1 MSRDISLC
9 DVTLIDMR
17 NRITEYIHR
26 LDWSS
31 KDIRPIDCYVID
43 TSEFSVCECCLY
55 IGTVGAGVNKPRSI
69 SDIIEKP
76 HFRCYDDTEDINQYM
91 IIHTKKD
98 KNKKRKENDMNIQNI
113 GNTCKERI
121 GNRIRN
127 RSSSIFDDVLEK
139 LEKKVLAYGFS
150 AIKSAV
156 GIEHIFTLNGDGNGT
171 IKAVTDFIKKYDSN
185 FKKHSI
191 ASQKGGERR
200 IANIQF
206 IIRLDTATFLY
217 VAAGKAMG
225 DTEERYFTYNS
236 ISDYDLH
243 IYIGGYNAQLFESE
257 LVKMLESVNNSETL
271 GIYNVTCNSNSSRY
285 GDDDGN
291 RESLSITFSPMSP
304 RNVET
309 LYFSNNEKEKVIEHI
324 DRFNNHKSFYE
335 SRQILYKTG
344 ILLYGNPG
352 TGKSSFVKSLAT
364 KYGRSIINVNIATL
378 QNIDLNSLAQSIVVD
393 DRREYI
399 VLFEDIDTLFLNRTD
414 SDLRVS
420 ENLVINKL
428 LQFLDSNSSP
438 TNVIFI
444 ATTNHIER
452 LDAALLREG
461 RFDLKVEVQPLKRK
475 EAELFGKSFEL
486 SDDVVK
492 NILDTM
498 DTESDDKGVYNQ
510 SKLQARLLACIENK
524 SYEESVKLHC
534 EE

>member
-1 MSRDISLC
+1 
-9 DVTLIDMR
+9 
-17 NRITEYIHR
+17 
-26 LDWSS
+26 
-31 KDIRPIDCYVID
+31 
-43 TSEFSVCECCLY
+43 
-55 IGTVGAGVNKPRSI
+55 
-69 SDIIEKP
+69 
-76 HFRCYDDTEDINQYM
+76 
-91 IIHTKKD
+91 
-98 KNKKRKENDMNIQNI
+98 
-113 GNTCKERI
+113 
-121 GNRIRN
+121 
-127 RSSSIFDDVLEK
+127 
-139 LEKKVLAYGFS
+139 
-150 AIKSAV
+150 
-156 GIEHIFTLNGDGNGT
+156 
-171 IKAVTDFIKKYDSN
+171 
-185 FKKHSI
+185 
-191 ASQKGGERR
+191 
-200 IANIQF
+200 
-206 IIRLDTATFLY
+206 
-217 VAAGKAMG
+217 MG

-243 IYIGGYNAQLFESE
+243 IYIGGYNAQMFESE
-257 LVKMLESVNNSETL
+257 LVKMLESVNNTETL

-438 TNVIFI
+438 TNVIFV

-475 EAELFGKSFEL
+475 EAVMFGKSFEL
-486 SDDVVK
+486 ADDVIEH
-492 NILDTM
+492 ILDTM
-498 DTESDDKGVYNQ
+498 DDESDSKGFKGIYNQ

>member
-1 MSRDISLC
+1 MGNSLKYPRDCIIENFT
-9 DVTLIDMR
+9 DAWIEDPRTMAR
-17 NRITEYIHR
+17 TAH
-26 LDWSS
+26 
-31 KDIRPIDCYVID
+31 PIDWRKVD
-43 TSEFSVCECCLY
+43 ASEFGIYSQTEIINTIESCMKQARSVSERGSSSGMLY
-55 IGTVGAGVNKPRSI
+55 ADDCIG
-69 SDIIEKP
+69 
-76 HFRCYDDTEDINQYM
+76 
-91 IIHTKKD
+91 HTFIVIRRKKD
-98 KNKKRKENDMNIQNI
+98 KKRKDNDMNIKTI

-121 GNRIRN
+121 GNRIKN

-150 AIKSAV
+150 VLKSAV
-156 GIEHIFTLNGDGNGT
+156 GIEHIFTLNGDGSGT
-171 IKAVTDFIKKYDSN
+171 IKAVTEFIKKYDTN

-191 ASQKGGERR
+191 ASQKGGERK
-200 IANIQF
+200 IANVQF

-257 LVKMLESVNNSETL
+257 LVKLLESVNNSETL

-285 GDDDGN
+285 GDDDVN

-324 DRFNNHKSFYE
+324 DRFNNHKDFYE

-452 LDAALLREG
+452 LDEALLREG
-461 RFDLKVEVQPLKRK
+461 RFDLKVEVQPLKRN
-475 EAELFGKSFEL
+475 EAVLFGKSFEL
-486 SDDVVK
+486 SDDVIER
-492 NILDTM
+492 ILDTM
-498 DTESDDKGVYNQ
+498 DSESDSKGYKGVYNQ

>member
-1 MSRDISLC
+1 MGNSLKYPRDCIIENFTDAWIEDPRTMSR
-9 DVTLIDMR
+9 TA
-17 NRITEYIHR
+17 H
-26 LDWSS
+26 
-31 KDIRPIDCYVID
+31 PIDWRKVD
-43 TSEFSVCECCLY
+43 ASEFGIYSRTEIINTIESCIKRAKSVSERGSNSGMLY
-55 IGTVGAGVNKPRSI
+55 A
-69 SDIIEKP
+69 
-76 HFRCYDDTEDINQYM
+76 DDCGDHVFM
-91 IIHTKKD
+91 IIRSK
-98 KNKKRKENDMNIQNI
+98 KNKKRKDGNMNIKTI

-121 GNRIRN
+121 GDRIKN

-150 AIKSAV
+150 VLKSAV

-171 IKAVTDFIKKYDSN
+171 IKAVTEFIKKYDTN

-191 ASQKGGERR
+191 ASQKGGERK
-200 IANIQF
+200 IANVQF

-271 GIYNVTCNSNSSRY
+271 GIYNVTCNNNSSRY
-285 GDDDGN
+285 GDDDCN

-309 LYFSNNEKEKVIEHI
+309 LYFSNNEKEEVIEHI
-324 DRFNNHKSFYE
+324 DRFNNHKDFYE

-452 LDAALLREG
+452 LDEALLREG

-475 EAELFGKSFEL
+475 EAVLFGKSFEL
-486 SDDVVK
+486 SDDVIER
-492 NILDTM
+492 ILDTM
-498 DTESDDKGVYNQ
+498 DEESDGKGYKGIYNQ